1 MKTKNYLLLSVLTA
15 GLLLA
20 TSVQAGTAG
29 LYVSPST
36 ATKNVGDTMTITVG
50 VAAAD
55 NEVYA
60 VEGTLS
66 FDNLTCQSITVAG
79 GLTPQT
85 SPSCASPSFL
95 LGVPGG
101 TKVSKTLLT
110 VVVKATTAGTASLT
124 VKNVDVVGK
133 GTSLSK
139 AGVSGSYTVNSTTPT
154 PEAVVEPAPV
164 ATPAAG
170 NTATTKKTTA
180 AGTTGSA
187 STPDDS
193 TVSTDEQPAE
203 TVSSTEPATTD
214 TEGQVLAGY
223 EEQTPAEAQ
232 PAWWTATWVKVVGGL
247 LILGLLGLAIKKLF
261 MK

>member
-1 MKTKNYLLLSVLTA
+1 MMKTKNYFFLSLLAA

-20 TSVQAGTAG
+20 TSAQAGTAG
-29 LYVSPST
+29 LYVSPNT

-60 VEGTLS
+60 VEGTLA

-110 VVVKATTAGTASLT
+110 VVVKATAAGTAKLT
-124 VKNVDVVGK
+124 VTNVDIVGK

-139 AGVSGSYTVNSTTPT
+139 AGASGSYTVNSTTQAPAAT
-154 PEAVVEPAPV
+154 VEPEQEAS
-164 ATPAAG
+164 APAAA
-170 NTATTKKTTA
+170 ATTKKTTD
-180 AGTTGSA
+180 TETGSETDA
-187 STPDDS
+187 GALVS
-193 TVSTDEQPAE
+193 STDE
-203 TVSSTEPATTD
+203 TIATS

-223 EEQTPAEAQ
+223 EENTSAEANDEVSE
-232 PAWWTATWVKVVGGL
+232 AWWNQTWLKVVAGL
-247 LILGLLGLAIKKLF
+247 LVIGVIGFAGTKLF
-261 MK
+261 FK